1 MEQKSF
7 LFKNEQEVNI
17 ITTRILLW
25 TTLVFPLIFLLNSI
39 GIFGIDPGKLS
50 ILTVIGILSTF
61 SPFILLKLKMNS
73 TFIKYFAV
81 LMSTVV
87 IGLVAANPKIGIY
100 LLYLFPIALS
110 CLYFDRKLT
119 TTAFVLGI
127 CNLLVSRYFR
137 IAQEVGSYRFDVVS
151 KSYIPLMAGYLLEF
165 LLLSL
170 LFMLHAQR
178 IKSLFSSLMDSEKQS
193 QLLQHLK
200 LLMNKSSD
208 ASHSLANSVTQL
220 SATMEQTVKEN
231 EEVSHK
237 AGKAAHGCEENL
249 KYIESASASVEGIY
263 SLLKNISV
271 RTATMSQVSS
281 ETYKSAEESEKNLA
295 EVVGQMEEI
304 ETAAAHSMKIINQLG
319 ERSRQVGK
327 IIEIITAITSQTN
340 MLALNAAIESA
351 RAGEQGKGFAVVANE
366 IKKLADESAN
376 AAKEIAAL
384 VKHIQDDTLEAV
396 QTMDQSTQMIQSGM
410 DKVRVSGKTF
420 HSLKQ
425 LQEQSNS
432 MIQEIAAS
440 SSETSHMG
448 QNIMKMVTDIK
459 AMTTQSL
466 SEVDSMA
473 AYTQHQSAAMEEIAA
488 SFEVI
493 DDIASDLLNLS
504 KNSEVTV

>member
-1 MEQKSF
+1 
-7 LFKNEQEVNI
+7 
-17 ITTRILLW
+17 
-25 TTLVFPLIFLLNSI
+25 
-39 GIFGIDPGKLS
+39 
-50 ILTVIGILSTF
+50 
-61 SPFILLKLKMNS
+61 
-73 TFIKYFAV
+73 
-81 LMSTVV
+81 
-87 IGLVAANPKIGIY
+87 
-100 LLYLFPIALS
+100 
-110 CLYFDRKLT
+110 
-119 TTAFVLGI
+119 
-127 CNLLVSRYFR
+127 
-137 IAQEVGSYRFDVVS
+137 
-151 KSYIPLMAGYLLEF
+151 
-165 LLLSL
+165 
-170 LFMLHAQR
+170 
-178 IKSLFSSLMDSEKQS
+178 
-193 QLLQHLK
+193 
-200 LLMNKSSD
+200 MNKSSD

-249 KYIESASASVEGIY
+249 KYIESASASVEGI
-263 SLLKNISV
+263 SDLLRNISV
-271 RTATMSQVSS
+271 RTAAMSQVSS
-281 ETYKSAEESEKNLA
+281 ETYKSAEESEKTLT
-295 EVVGQMEEI
+295 EVIGQMEEI
-304 ETAAAHSMKIINQLG
+304 ENAATHSMKIITQLG

-376 AAKEIAAL
+376 AAKEIAVL

-396 QTMDQSTQMIQSGM
+396 QTMDQSAQMIQSGM

-420 HSLKQ
+420 RSLKQ

-432 MIQEIAAS
+432 MIQEIASS

-466 SEVDSMA
+466 SEVDSIA
-473 AYTQHQSAAMEEIAA
+473 SYTQHQSAAMEEIAA
-488 SFEVI
+488 SFELI

-504 KNSEVTV
+504 KNSEATV